1 MEEENKNFLSDAQK
15 AIVLKYLQINPDL
28 FEEAVEADPIE
39 DTTGDTL
46 VEDMLEE
53 LNLEGQTELHSDYW
67 FNAIEVWK
75 QSVRKDYLHAKKTR
89 TIVASFEDLQLLL
102 LTQGDMEDEV
112 TPVKQ
117 ERKVTCRICTND
129 INERDSFNLFTSFVE
144 NVSLGY
150 ILNTCTQVTP
160 VAEGDGLP
168 DTICF
173 HCSTL
178 LRMVHSFRQLCE
190 RSDEK
195 FRTNKGLIQQK
206 REPQS
211 DDEASLPFDTGFQ
224 DYDDYPVERVKTE
237 INEESMDSSEE
248 SSSDSSVAS
257 DTIEHFDMPST
268 TQVKKKRSPRKK
280 APEGQKKRS
289 KKVLGPQQCN
299 DCGKIF
305 PSNYRLQT
313 HRENVHATEKSHS
326 CDLCGKAFNTANKLS
341 AHLVSH
347 TDERPYV
354 CETCGKGF
362 RLSQGLRTHELSH
375 SQEKK
380 FKCEFCPFA
389 GNTKAY
395 LKTHMRTHTGERPFA
410 CEQCGLAF
418 ITYGH
423 RSKHV
428 RNVHQKIR
436 EHKCKICGKE
446 FFKRESAMKHIITH
460 TGAKHFSCS
469 VPGCNVAY
477 GWYAALRRH
486 YIKLHPN
493 EEMPKEN
500 SFFKLIENSFQDYAS
515 YFNYN
520 SEREST

>member
-362 RLSQGLRTHELSH
+362 KVKPALKAHEGVH
-375 SQEKK
+375 KQEKK
-380 FKCEFCPFA
+380 YGCEHCGFC
-389 GNTKAY
+389 GSTKMS
-395 LKTHMRTHTGERPFA
+395 LVIHLRTHTGERPFP
-410 CEQCGLAF
+410 CQYCDLAF
-418 ITYGH
+418 TTYSN
-423 RSKHV
+423 RAKHT
-428 RNVHQKIR
+428 RNVHERVR
-436 EHKCKICGKE
+436 EHKCIHCGKE
-446 FFKRESAMKHIITH
+446 FFNRLYALKHTITH
-460 TGAKHFSCS
+460 TGARPFYCS
-469 VPGCNVAY
+469 VSGCQAAY
-477 GWYAALRRH
+477 GWYANLKHHVSKKHPGIKVAKENDFLKDLEA
-486 YIKLHPN
+486 YIK
-493 EEMPKEN
+493 
-500 SFFKLIENSFQDYAS
+500 
-515 YFNYN
+515 
-520 SEREST
+520 